1 MIAQGIT
8 KVPCMQP
15 RGLPMTSFPSHDLE
29 TAPDA
34 SKPLLESSQKAFGRL
49 PGLHKVMA
57 ESPQVLE
64 GYQVLH
70 NLFTETDFNADEL
83 TVVWQAINVEHECH
97 YCVPAH
103 TGIAKRMKV
112 SDDIS
117 NALRDETPLS
127 SAKLE
132 ALRTFTIQMLRERG
146 NVSQAQMRAFFEA
159 GYGHRAVLDIIL
171 GLSQKVMSNYI
182 NHVAE
187 TPLDEPVKPLAWKR
201 SGTHLVT

>member
-1 MIAQGIT
+1 MST
-8 KVPCMQP
+8 
-15 RGLPMTSFPSHDLE
+15 FPSHDLE
-29 TAPDA
+29 TAPES
-34 SKPLLESSQKAFGRL
+34 SKPLLEKSQKAFGRL

-70 NLFTETDFNADEL
+70 KLFTETAFNSEEL
-83 TVVWQAINVEHECH
+83 TVVWQTINVEHECH

-117 NALRDETPLS
+117 NALRDETPLPT
-127 SAKLE
+127 AKLE
-132 ALRTFTIQMLRERG
+132 ALRIFTLQMLRQRG
-146 NVSQAQMRAFFEA
+146 DVTDAQMQAFFDA
-159 GYGHRAVLDIIL
+159 GYTHRAVLDIIL
-171 GLSQKVMSNYI
+171 GLAQKVMSNYI

-187 TPLDEPVKPLAWKR
+187 TPLDEPVKPFAWTRKGKPLAA
-201 SGTHLVT
+201 

>member
-1 MIAQGIT
+1 
-8 KVPCMQP
+8 
-15 RGLPMTSFPSHDLE
+15 MTDFPSHDLE
-29 TAPDA
+29 TAPNA
-34 SKPLLESSQKAFGRL
+34 SKPLLENSQKAFGRL

-57 ESPQVLE
+57 ESPQALE
-64 GYQVLH
+64 GYQILH
-70 NLFTETDFNADEL
+70 KLFTETDFDADEM

-117 NALRDETPLS
+117 NALRDETPLP

-146 NVSQAQMRAFFEA
+146 NVTESQMQTFFAA

-187 TPLDEPVKPLAWKR
+187 TPLDEPVKPFAWTR
-201 SGTHLVT
+201 SETHLSA